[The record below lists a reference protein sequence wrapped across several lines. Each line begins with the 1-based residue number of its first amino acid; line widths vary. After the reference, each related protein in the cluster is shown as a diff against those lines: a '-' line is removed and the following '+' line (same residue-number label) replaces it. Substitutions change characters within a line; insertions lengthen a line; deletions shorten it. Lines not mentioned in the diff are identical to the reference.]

1 MIITEFHD
9 ALKNK
14 KTSAREIVI
23 SYLDKIK
30 KENSGLN
37 AYLEVFEENALNQA
51 KETDERIASGETPG
65 ELWGVPI
72 AIKDNILI
80 RGKIASA
87 ASKILGNYVASY
99 DAHVVEKL
107 KKAGAIFLGRTNMD
121 EFAMGSSTENSAYG
135 PAKNPR
141 DLSRVPGG
149 SSGGSAAA
157 VASGL
162 AMAALGSDTGGSIRQ
177 PAAFCG
183 VVGLKP
189 TYGAVSRHGLIA
201 MASSLDQIGP
211 LTQSVEDAMVV
222 FEAIRG
228 EDHFD
233 STSVNF
239 DWRGENQNFDI
250 EEIKIGVPREYF
262 AQGID
267 PVVEQTVKKAIKK
280 LESEGARVKE
290 ITLPHTQWAL
300 ATYYI
305 IMPAEVSANLAR
317 FDGIRYGYSEIRNPK
332 SEIRNL
338 LDVYLKSRQNGF
350 GDEVRRRIM
359 LGTYILSAGYYDAY
373 YGRAQKV
380 RRLIQEDFSNAFK
393 DVDIIVTPT
402 SPTTAFKFGEK
413 TKDPLSMYLADI
425 YTVSAN
431 LAGVPAVSVPA
442 GPVRSSP
449 PLGPSGAQSAGA
461 TSNGAGLVNDLP
473 VGLQFIGKN
482 FDDMRVL
489 EIAKFWELIRDEKT
503 H

>member
-1 MIITEFHD
+1 MTITEFHD

-189 TYGAVSRHGLIA
+189 TYGAVSRSGLIA

-211 LTQSVEDAMVV
+211 IAQTVEDAEIL
-222 FEAIRG
+222 FNAIRG
-228 EDHFD
+228 KDEMD
-233 STSVNF
+233 STS
-239 DWRGENQNFDI
+239 
-250 EEIKIGVPREYF
+250 IGYPEHDTRRATVKTIGIPKEYF
-262 AQGID
+262 REARLPDGQGLDAKIKQSID
-267 PVVEQTVKKAIKK
+267 ETKKK
-280 LESEGARVKE
+280 LSKKYEVRE
-290 ITLPHTQWAL
+290 ISLPHTADAL
-300 ATYYI
+300 ACYYI
-305 IMPAEVSANLAR
+305 IMPAEVSSNMAR
-317 FDGIRYGYSEIRNPK
+317 FDGIRYGRRTEGDDLISTYK
-332 SEIRNL
+332 
-338 LDVYLKSRQNGF
+338 KSRGE
-350 GDEVRRRIM
+350 GLGLEVQRRIL
-359 LGTYILSAGYYDAY
+359 LGTYVLSAGYYDAY
-373 YGRAQKV
+373 YSWAQKV
-380 RRLIQEDFSNAFK
+380 RTLVKDDFTKAFSEI
-393 DVDIIVTPT
+393 DVIVGPT
-402 SPTTAFKFGEK
+402 VPAPPFKIGEK
-413 TKDPLSMYLADI
+413 IDDPLAMYLSDI
-425 YTVSAN
+425 YTIPAN
-431 LAGVPAVSVPA
+431 LAGVPA
-442 GPVRSSP
+442 
-449 PLGPSGAQSAGA
+449 L
-461 TSNGAGLVNDLP
+461 TLSNGVQLIAPHFEEASLFEAGKSIEHD
-473 VGLQFIGKN
+473 
-482 FDDMRVL
+482 
-489 EIAKFWELIRDEKT
+489 
-503 H
+503 